1 MNKIIHIYIGIM
13 MDRFKLDYN
22 ENGCFEK
29 KKKKKKKKAT
39 QRRNAR

>member
-29 KKKKKKKKAT
+29 KKKKKAT